1 MGDRTDPLA
10 ETINQRGGWVGRS
23 VGWVARR
30 AKERPTEALLFF
42 DPAADGAALPPRR
55 RRWEGGGG
63 NDVMEDRKE
72 EKEDMCGKSI
82 IESLI

>member
-10 ETINQRGGWVGRS
+10 ETINQHGGWVGRS
-23 VGWVARR
+23 VGWVRR
-30 AKERPTEALLFF
+30 GEQKSVLFL
-42 DPAADGAALPPRR
+42 DPAADGATLPRR

-63 NDVMEDRKE
+63 NDVMEDRKGK